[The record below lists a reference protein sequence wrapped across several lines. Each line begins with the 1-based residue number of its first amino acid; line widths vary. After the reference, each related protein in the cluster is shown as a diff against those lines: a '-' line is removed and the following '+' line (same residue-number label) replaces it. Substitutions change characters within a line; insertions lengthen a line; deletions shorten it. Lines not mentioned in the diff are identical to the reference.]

1 MILDILTVLFFVS
14 GLVLVL
20 LMIAERRRAV
30 IRRPY
35 VNSRMINLALRS
47 IGSNDYAVIDDGH
60 PVGRIRLASQQR
72 AEVWYWSVTI
82 PVPGAPN
89 GSAASLKE
97 AKAAFVRAWTKSKI
111 EIGPERFAKALE
123 IAEAAR
129 ERLKAKEN
137 EQ

>member
-47 IGSNDYAVIDDGH
+47 IGSNDYAVIDDGY

-72 AEVWYWSVTI
+72 GEVWYWNVTI
-82 PVPGAPN
+82 PVPGA
-89 GSAASLKE
+89 
-97 AKAAFVRAWTKSKI
+97 R
-111 EIGPERFAKALE
+111 
-123 IAEAAR
+123 
-129 ERLKAKEN
+129 
-137 EQ
+137 